1 MCVYVCVFISWDV
14 GEWSECSKTCGPGYQ
29 HRQVICRQTRG
40 HRGNSTVIVAPS
52 FCDVTEMPETTTVCQ
67 LKICSE
73 WQIRSEWTEVCE
85 WVGLG
90 KWGKIDTKGIFGVLI
105 SIWDILE

>member
-1 MCVYVCVFISWDV
+1 MIDSKHLALHSFNKCVFIYVCVFVCNSWDV

-40 HRGNSTVIVAPS
+40 HRGNSTVIVASS

-85 WVGLG
+85 WV
-90 KWGKIDTKGIFGVLI
+90 
-105 SIWDILE
+105 